1 MRHLW
6 SKRAVSFVPTTV
18 WKRHRRQ
25 KQKHVC
31 FPEFDIIC
39 LDDRATV
46 PLLVY
51 GVSRP
56 LPVVRFDLYV
66 GVLFLLETLSD
77 GTIVLFYYC
86 IVAAE

>member
-1 MRHLW
+1 MRSFW
-6 SKRAVSFVPTTV
+6 CKCAATFVPTLV
-18 WKRHRRQ
+18 WNRHWRQ
-25 KQKHVC
+25 KEKHVC
-31 FPEFDIIC
+31 FMEFDIIRP
-39 LDDRATV
+39 DDRTAV

-56 LPVVRFDLYV
+56 LPVVQFDLHV

-86 IVAAE
+86 IVAAG